1 MVSADRLGR
10 GDAAHALHAYVHQH
24 DIGPFALAL
33 EQRLLAIFR
42 FGDDDQARH
51 AADHLRQACTHH
63 HVIVDQQDA
72 HRLGQFARRLG
83 PGLALGAVRR
93 RRLLLLFHHSDARSN
108 RCISAPLPCQADA
121 DLIALPAIWHFCCVR
136 KPVRLSKQHD
146 GSITPIPPRFRAGAH
161 WRQSCDNPPP
171 CARSNAAGVHRN

>member
-33 EQRLLAIFR
+33 EQRLLAILGL
-42 FGDDDQARH
+42 GDDDQARH

-72 HRLGQFARRLG
+72 HRLGQFARRLR

-93 RRLLLLFHHSDARSN
+93 IRLLLLFHHSDARSN
-108 RCISAPLPCQADA
+108 RLHLRAATLSGRCPPDRFARNLALLLRPQACT
-121 DLIALPAIWHFCCVR
+121 IV
-136 KPVRLSKQHD
+136 Q
-146 GSITPIPPRFRAGAH
+146 
-161 WRQSCDNPPP
+161 
-171 CARSNAAGVHRN
+171 AA